1 MVVNE
6 ESNGVG
12 RSLPPKGAGARG
24 WLSAT
29 LVEGF
34 PKSNLETVPKSTA
47 RGYNT
52 KRTSKARSVVARL
65 RCHGRRR
72 YFRNEGSVSA
82 GPFSFSLRHPFASI
96 SSPARPQERSLLLW
110 RPPQRR
116 KEYSPWQHSFT
127 LGAPPART
135 LLARGRN
142 FSIESARLNE
152 IQVPL

>member
-1 MVVNE
+1 MCKVK
-6 ESNGVG
+6 
-12 RSLPPKGAGARG
+12 SLMFVMLLNTSRVPVLLGSRKAFMTTAV
-24 WLSAT
+24 SA
-29 LVEGF
+29 
-34 PKSNLETVPKSTA
+34 VPKSTA
-47 RGYNT
+47 RGYNA

-127 LGAPPART
+127 LEAQPART
-135 LLARGRN
+135 LLARGRDS
-142 FSIESARLNE
+142 SIESARLNE